1 MISAVLDS
9 SALLAYVKGEAGA
22 DEVAGIIGDAAI
34 SAVNFAEAV
43 TILVGKGMSLELAQ
57 AALGIAGLDVVA
69 FDRRLA
75 EQAGAMVV
83 TTKALGL
90 SLGDRACLAL
100 AAREDVCAVTADRI
114 WSKLGTEFKIRLI
127 R

>member
-43 TILVGKGMSLELAQ
+43 TILVGKGMSPELAQ

-83 TTKALGL
+83 LTKALGL

-100 AAREDVCAVTADRI
+100 AAREGVSAVTADRV
-114 WSKLGTEFKIRLI
+114 WSKLGTKFKIRLI